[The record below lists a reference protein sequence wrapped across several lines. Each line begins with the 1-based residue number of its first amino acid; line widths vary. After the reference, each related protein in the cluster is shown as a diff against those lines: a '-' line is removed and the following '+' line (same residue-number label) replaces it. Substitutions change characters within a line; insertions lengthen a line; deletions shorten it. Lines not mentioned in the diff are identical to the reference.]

1 MKNLLLVLIF
11 ISCTISFSQEQDNYK
26 EVTSKF
32 QTFYNAED
40 YESIF
45 NMYDDNMRV
54 ALPLNK
60 SNTFFAQNLKAGL
73 GKILTMEFYK
83 TNQTAYIYKTTF
95 ENGIFDILISL
106 DKNNLINGLY
116 VSSHKPDNLPKLDR
130 NITKMILPFR
140 EEWTVFW
147 GGITVEDNY
156 HVAYENQNGAYDLV
170 ISKNEK
176 TFEDN
181 RSKNINFYVFGK
193 EIIAPCDAKVVKVIT
208 GVHDNIPGEMNPKQV
223 TGNTIVLETTNN
235 EYILF
240 AHFKENS
247 IVVKEGQNV
256 KQGDLLGLCGNS
268 GNSSEP
274 HLHLSLQNVKDMNM
288 ATGAKLFFEKIKVN
302 GKIKEDYL
310 PVKNDKIQNIKL

>member
-11 ISCTISFSQEQDNYK
+11 ISSTNSFSQEQDNYK
-26 EVTSKF
+26 EVASKF
-32 QTFYNAED
+32 QTLFNAED

-45 NMYDDNMRV
+45 NMYDDNMKS
-54 ALPLNK
+54 ALPLEK
-60 SNTFFAQNLKAGL
+60 SNAFFAQNLRAGL

-83 TNQTAYIYKTTF
+83 TKQTAYIYKTTF

-106 DKNNLINGLY
+106 DQNNAINGLY
-116 VSSHKPDNLPKLDR
+116 VSPYKPDNLPKLER
-130 NITKMILPFR
+130 NITKMMLPFN
-140 EEWTVFW
+140 EEWFVFW
-147 GGITVEDNY
+147 GGISVEQNY
-156 HVAYENQNGAYDLV
+156 HVAYENQKGAFDLV
-170 ISKNEK
+170 IVKNGKTHVGDSKLNESY
-176 TFEDN
+176 F
-181 RSKNINFYVFGK
+181 VFGK

-208 GVHDNIPGEMNPKQV
+208 GVHDNIPGELNPKQV
-223 TGNTIVLETTNN
+223 TGNTVVLETANK

-240 AHFKENS
+240 AHFKEKS
-247 IVVKEGQNV
+247 IVVKEGQYV
-256 KQGDLLGLCGNS
+256 KKGDLLGLCGNS

-302 GKIKEDYL
+302 GEIKENYL